1 MKKYFCMA
9 FLMPLFLISC
19 NNSDNQ
25 YDASGVFEATEV
37 TISSRGNGE
46 IIRLNMEE
54 GQTVKQ
60 GAVVGCID
68 TTQLYLQ
75 KKQLL
80 ANIGTVES
88 HYYNLSKQMASIRQ
102 QITNE
107 QQEQTRYEKLLKAN
121 GASQKQLDD
130 IKDQIALLKK
140 QLDAKKEDL
149 QNNNRSINSQ
159 TLSIEAQIAQI
170 DDQIEKDHIVSP
182 IFGTVLSK
190 YAEQGE
196 LASQGRAI
204 FKVGDLTHI
213 YLRAYITAAQLT
225 QLKMGQQVNVYADS
239 GDKDRRK
246 YTGKV
251 TWISNKAEFT
261 PKTIQTRD
269 ERANLVYAVKISV
282 KNDGYIKRGMYGD
295 VSFQH

>member
-19 NNSDNQ
+19 NNSDKQ
-25 YDASGVFEATEV
+25 YDASGVFETTEV

-46 IIRLNMEE
+46 IIRLNLEE

-60 GAVVGCID
+60 SEVVGCID

-80 ANIGTVES
+80 ANIGIVES
-88 HYYNLSKQMASIRQ
+88 HYYNVSRQMASIRQ

-121 GASQKQLDD
+121 AANQKQLDD
-130 IKDQIALLKK
+130 IKDQIALLRKE
-140 QLDAKKEDL
+140 LDAKKEDL
-149 QNNNRSINSQ
+149 QNNNRSISSQ

-170 DDQIEKDHIVSP
+170 DNQMEKDRIVSP
-182 IFGTVLSK
+182 IFGTVLAK

-204 FKVGDLTHI
+204 FKVADLTRI
-213 YLRAYITAAQLT
+213 YLRTYVTAGQLT
-225 QLKMGQQVNVYADS
+225 QLKIGQQVNVYADS
-239 GDKDRRK
+239 GDNDHRK
-246 YTGKV
+246 YCGKV
-251 TWISNKAEFT
+251 TWISDKAEFT

-282 KNDGYIKRGMYGD
+282 KNDGFIKRGMYGD
-295 VSFQH
+295 VNFQH

>member
-1 MKKYFCMA
+1 
-9 FLMPLFLISC
+9 MPLFLISC

>member
-1 MKKYFCMA
+1 MKNYFCMA
-9 FLMPLFLISC
+9 FLTPLFLVSC
-19 NNSDNQ
+19 NNRNEQ
-25 YDASGVFEATEV
+25 YDASGVFESTEV

-46 IIRLNMEE
+46 IIRLNLEE

-60 GAVVGCID
+60 GEIVGCID
-68 TTQLYLQ
+68 TMQLYLQ

-88 HYYNLSKQMASIRQ
+88 HYYNVSRQMASIRQ

-121 GASQKQLDD
+121 AATQKQLDD
-130 IKDQIALLKK
+130 IKDQIALLRK

-149 QNNNRSINSQ
+149 QNNNRSISTQ

-170 DDQIEKDHIVSP
+170 DDQIEKDRIASP
-182 IFGTVLSK
+182 IVGTVLTK

-204 FKVGDLTHI
+204 FKVADLSHI
-213 YLRAYITAAQLT
+213 YLRAYVTAGQLT
-225 QLKMGQQVNVYADS
+225 QLKIGQQVNVYADS
-239 GDKDRRK
+239 GDKDHRR

-251 TWISNKAEFT
+251 TWISDNAEFT